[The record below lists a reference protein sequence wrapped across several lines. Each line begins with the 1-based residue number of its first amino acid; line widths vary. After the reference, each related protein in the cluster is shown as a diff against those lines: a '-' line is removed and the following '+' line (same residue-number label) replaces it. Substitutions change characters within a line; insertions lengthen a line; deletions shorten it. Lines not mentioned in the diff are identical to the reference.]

1 MGGSGD
7 VTMTGGAQVGD
18 LNRRREGKPCQA
30 QDTILSILKQTM
42 RHKTGRQLLNLAWIG
57 PGLDYPNKLFLSNS
71 YDILK
76 FIPT

>member
-1 MGGSGD
+1 MGGSED

-42 RHKTGRQLLNLAWIG
+42 RHKTVETIAQFS
-57 PGLDYPNKLFLSNS
+57 LDRAGSCCLITLTNCF
-71 YDILK
+71 
-76 FIPT
+76 